1 MEYIIGVD
9 GGGTKTTA
17 TLYNNKMEVLG
28 HFLGGPMN
36 LQVVN
41 GDKVK
46 EVFENMLTYFKLKSQ
61 DVKIGV
67 GAAGAGRPED
77 MEKLKTI
84 LKDIGFKKYSVS
96 SDAHIGLLAIHG
108 KSDGMMIISG
118 TGSIGFAVKDSI
130 LYRKGGWGHVLGD
143 EGSGYFIGLSLGKKL
158 FQSFDIDENFPE
170 KLLQEILKLT
180 NTKDS
185 GEFLK
190 WIYKN
195 DKGEIAK
202 LSSIVLKNIDY
213 RICQEIIEKAVEDL
227 KDLVLHLKKVTNLNS
242 VGFVGG
248 IIENETI
255 VRKKLLFELKKLNI
269 EFVERKYTN
278 EYGATLL
285 LED

>member
-36 LQVVN
+36 LQVVSEE
-41 GDKVK
+41 KVK
-46 EVFENMLTYFKLKSQ
+46 DVFQKMLNHFNLKSSAI
-61 DVKIGV
+61 KIGV

-77 MEKLKTI
+77 VAKLEVI

-108 KSDGMMIISG
+108 KNSGMMIISG
-118 TGSIGFAVKDSI
+118 TGSIGFAIKDST
-130 LYRKGGWGHVLGD
+130 LYRKGGWGHLLGD
-143 EGSGYFIGLSLGKKL
+143 EGSGYFMGLSLSKEL
-158 FQSFDIDENFPE
+158 FRSFDKDEPFPE
-170 KLLQEILKLT
+170 KVLKDILELT
-180 NTKDS
+180 NSKNS

-190 WIYKN
+190 WIYRS

-202 LSSIVLKNIDY
+202 LSSIVLKNSDYKVTKNIIDST
-213 RICQEIIEKAVEDL
+213 VEALKNLVLDL
-227 KDLVLHLKKVTNLNS
+227 KRATNLNS

-248 IIENETI
+248 IIENDTI
-255 VRKKLLFELKKLNI
+255 IREKLMLELKNLNI

-285 LED
+285 LES

>member
-1 MEYIIGVD
+1 MEYILGVD

-17 TLYNNKMEVLG
+17 TLYNDKMEVLG

-36 LQVVN
+36 LQVVSR
-41 GDKVK
+41 DKVK
-46 EVFENMLTYFKLKSQ
+46 EVFENMLNHFNLEAKS
-61 DVKIGV
+61 VKIGV
-67 GAAGAGRPED
+67 GAAGAGRLED
-77 MEKLKTI
+77 VEKLKSI

-158 FQSFDIDENFPE
+158 FQSFDRDENFPE

-190 WIYKN
+190 WIYKK

-227 KDLVLHLKKVTNLNS
+227 KDLVLHLKKVTNLNF

-269 EFVERKYTN
+269 EFVKRKYTN

>member
-1 MEYIIGVD
+1 MEYILGVD

-17 TLYNNKMEVLG
+17 TLYNDKMEVLG

-36 LQVVN
+36 LQVVS

-46 EVFENMLTYFKLKSQ
+46 EVFENMLNHFNLEVKS
-61 DVKIGV
+61 VKIGV
-67 GAAGAGRPED
+67 GAAGAGRLED
-77 MEKLKTI
+77 VEKLKSI

-158 FQSFDIDENFPE
+158 FQSFDRDENFPE

-202 LSSIVLKNIDY
+202 LSSIVLKNTDY
-213 RICQEIIEKAVEDL
+213 RMCQEIIEKAVEDL

-255 VRKKLLFELKKLNI
+255 VRKKLLFELKKLSI

>member
-77 MEKLKTI
+77 VEKLKTI

-158 FQSFDIDENFPE
+158 FQSFDRDENFPE

-227 KDLVLHLKKVTNLNS
+227 KDLVFHLKKVTNLNS

-285 LED
+285 LEE

>member
-1 MEYIIGVD
+1 MEYILGVD

-17 TLYNNKMEVLG
+17 ILYNDKMEVLG

-36 LQVVN
+36 LQVVSEEKIKDVFQKMLN
-41 GDKVK
+41 HFNVK
-46 EVFENMLTYFKLKSQ
+46 AENI
-61 DVKIGV
+61 KIGV
-67 GAAGAGRPED
+67 GAAGAGRVED
-77 MEKLKTI
+77 IEKLNSI
-84 LKDIGFKKYSVS
+84 LKEIGFKKYLAT

-108 KSDGMMIISG
+108 KNSGMMIISG
-118 TGSIGFAVKDSI
+118 TGSIGFALKDSI
-130 LYRKGGWGHVLGD
+130 IYRKGGWGHILGD
-143 EGSGYFIGLSLGKKL
+143 EGSGYFMGLSLSKEL
-158 FQSFDIDENFPE
+158 FHSFDKDTSFP
-170 KLLQEILKLT
+170 KKILNDILDLT
-180 NTKDS
+180 NSKNSDD
-185 GEFLK
+185 FLK

-202 LSSIVLKNIDY
+202 LSSIVLKNSDY
-213 RICQEIIEKAVEDL
+213 KICQEIIDKTVENL
-227 KDLVLHLKKVTNLNS
+227 KELILHLKKVTNLNT

-255 VRKKLLFELKKLNI
+255 IRKKLLYELEKLNI

>member
-1 MEYIIGVD
+1 MEYILGVD

-36 LQVVN
+36 LQVVSEEKIK
-41 GDKVK
+41 D
-46 EVFENMLTYFKLKSQ
+46 VFQKMLNHFNLKAENI
-61 DVKIGV
+61 KIGV
-67 GAAGAGRPED
+67 GAAGAGRLED
-77 MEKLKTI
+77 VKKLESI

-158 FQSFDIDENFPE
+158 FQSFDRDENFPE

-180 NTKDS
+180 NTKNS

-227 KDLVLHLKKVTNLNS
+227 KDLLLHLKKVTNLNS

>member
-36 LQVVN
+36 LQVVSEE
-41 GDKVK
+41 KVK
-46 EVFENMLTYFKLKSQ
+46 DVFQKMLNHFNLKSSAI
-61 DVKIGV
+61 KIGV

-77 MEKLKTI
+77 VAKLEAI

-108 KSDGMMIISG
+108 KNSGMMIISG
-118 TGSIGFAVKDSI
+118 TGSIGFAIKDFT
-130 LYRKGGWGHVLGD
+130 LYRKGGWGHLLGD
-143 EGSGYFIGLSLGKKL
+143 EGSGYFMGLSLSKEL
-158 FQSFDIDENFPE
+158 FRSFDKDEPFPE
-170 KLLQEILKLT
+170 KVLKDILELT
-180 NTKDS
+180 NSKNS

-190 WIYKN
+190 WIYRS

-202 LSSIVLKNIDY
+202 LSSIVLKNSDYKVTKNIIDST
-213 RICQEIIEKAVEDL
+213 VEALKNLVLDL
-227 KDLVLHLKKVTNLNS
+227 KRATNLNS
-242 VGFVGG
+242 VGFIGG
-248 IIENETI
+248 IIENDTI
-255 VRKKLLFELKKLNI
+255 IREKLLLELKNLNI

-285 LED
+285 LES

>member
-1 MEYIIGVD
+1 MEYILGVD

-17 TLYNNKMEVLG
+17 TLYNDKMEVLG

-36 LQVVN
+36 LQVVS

-46 EVFENMLTYFKLKSQ
+46 EVFENILNHFNLEAKS
-61 DVKIGV
+61 VKIGV
-67 GAAGAGRPED
+67 GAAGAGRLED
-77 MEKLKTI
+77 VEKLKSI

-96 SDAHIGLLAIHG
+96 SDAHIGVLAIHG

-158 FQSFDIDENFPE
+158 FQSFDRDENFPE

>member
-77 MEKLKTI
+77 VEKLKTI

-248 IIENETI
+248 IIENETM

>member
-1 MEYIIGVD
+1 MEYILGVD

-17 TLYNNKMEVLG
+17 TLYNDKMEVLG

-36 LQVVN
+36 LQVVS

-46 EVFENMLTYFKLKSQ
+46 EVFENMLNHFNLEVKS
-61 DVKIGV
+61 VKIGV
-67 GAAGAGRPED
+67 GAAGAGRLED
-77 MEKLKTI
+77 VEKLKSI

-130 LYRKGGWGHVLGD
+130 LYRKGGWGHILGD

-158 FQSFDIDENFPE
+158 FQSFDRDENFPE

-202 LSSIVLKNIDY
+202 LSSIVLKNTDY
-213 RICQEIIEKAVEDL
+213 RMCQEIIEKAVEDL

-255 VRKKLLFELKKLNI
+255 VRKKLLFELKKLSI